1 VLGKRGGGVGLALI
15 LYAVFAYSKTTP
27 FPGVYAL
34 APTVGTVLII
44 LFATQQTTIGRF
56 IGNKA
61 FVGIGLISYSAYL
74 WHQPLFAFARVRS
87 LTEPS
92 EIVFGMLSIGALV
105 LAYFSW
111 RYVEAPF
118 RSHVLVSRVKLFA
131 FSILG
136 TLFFI
141 GIGAIGVFNDGF
153 KNRFDIPNTVYDSI
167 KRTSR
172 SSDCFDKTDVHK
184 IKDWY
189 CTIGA
194 ENATKNLMVFGDS
207 HALSVLPAIDD
218 VTKKLGISGVFVG
231 ASGCTPFLG
240 IHALRNDQSVRN
252 CNELNTRVFNY
263 VKDNKI
269 PLVVLVA
276 RWSYYTDGGYEGNN
290 FSFINT
296 KPDGNQ
302 SKQESRKAFDEGL
315 EKTVDAYRNI
325 GVKLILVSQVPQQK
339 VDPLQIFALSSLYK
353 DRDIKEFSVKRD
365 EHFALQSFVRQSFKR
380 VGVEVLDLDNVFC
393 DTTWCAVGDKSSSY
407 YIDQDHL
414 SLEGS
419 KKLEKSLL
427 SILGSP

>member
-1 VLGKRGGGVGLALI
+1 
-15 LYAVFAYSKTTP
+15 
-27 FPGVYAL
+27 
-34 APTVGTVLII
+34 
-44 LFATQQTTIGRF
+44 
-56 IGNKA
+56 
-61 FVGIGLISYSAYL
+61 
-74 WHQPLFAFARVRS
+74 LFAFARARS

-92 EIVFGMLSIGALV
+92 EIVFGMLALGALV

-118 RSHVLVSRVKLFA
+118 RSHSSVSRVKLFA

-141 GIGAIGVFNDGF
+141 SIGAVGVFNDGF
-153 KNRFDIPNTVYDSI
+153 KGRFDIPNTVYDSI

-189 CTIGA
+189 CTIGT
-194 ENATKNLMVFGDS
+194 ENASKSLLVFGDS

-252 CNELNTRVFNY
+252 CNALNTRVFNY

-290 FSFINT
+290 FSFIST
-296 KPDGNQ
+296 KSTGEQ

-315 EKTVDAYRNI
+315 EKTVEAYRSI
-325 GVKLILVSQVPQQK
+325 GVRLILISQVPQQK
-339 VDPLQIFALSSLYK
+339 VDPLQTYALSSLYK
-353 DRDIKEFSVKRD
+353 ARDIKEFSVKRS
-365 EHFALQSFVRQSFKR
+365 EHFALQGYVRQSFKR